1 MKGAR
6 TMSKNKEVK
15 TRVAVVLLLSGI
27 IFIMNTSGISY
38 IYVGKHVYLDLSMIP
53 AAVVIM
59 LLRFPP
65 VLLFGLYWG
74 ALSCFTHPDIAYIT
88 NSYMI
93 LSYIV
98 YCLALEGAQIFADKY
113 SSKNF
118 NGYYIVFF
126 AILVHTIVFD
136 FGMYM
141 WMSSEYHI
149 TVPYHEILVKIG
161 LTILFFCIS
170 ISLVIKQ
177 LNQFAAQKHQEEK

>member
-1 MKGAR
+1 
-6 TMSKNKEVK
+6 MSKNKEVQ

-27 IFIMNTSGISY
+27 IFIMNTTGISY

-98 YCLALEGAQIFADKY
+98 YCLALELAQIFADKY
-113 SSKNF
+113 SRKNF

-126 AILVHTIVFD
+126 AILVHTVVFD
-136 FGMYM
+136 VGMYM

-149 TVPYHEILVKIG
+149 SMPYHEILVKVG
-161 LTILFFCIS
+161 LTILFFYIS

-177 LNQFAAQKHQEEK
+177 LNQFVLQKQQENK